1 MKVLVLG
8 GAGYI
13 GSHTVYELIAQSIQ
27 VVVIDSLETGFI
39 KAVNPAAVFYKGD
52 IKDIK
57 FMNSVLKKEP
67 DIDVVIHLAE
77 SSQVSES
84 MDDPLKY
91 YDNNLNGTMNVL
103 KVLISHGIDK
113 IVFSSTAA
121 AYGNVDDSTAKE
133 TDPADPMNVYGET
146 KLSTEKMLKWVEQAH
161 GIKYVSLRY
170 FNVAGA
176 HASGKIGEAHMP
188 ETHLIPLVL
197 QAASGMRE
205 NISVFGTDY
214 TTKDGTC
221 IRDYIHV
228 SDLAQAHVL
237 AAKYLM
243 GGNKSN
249 IFNLGTGVGYSVK
262 EVIETTEKVTGR
274 TINVLEKERR
284 AGDVAAVVASS
295 EKARKILGW
304 KPQQSSLKGIIQ
316 SAWRWH
322 SSHPCGYQ

>member
-121 AYGNVDDSTAKE
+121 AYGNIDDSRAKE
-133 TDPADPMNVYGET
+133 SDIAEPMNVYGET

-176 HASGKIGEAHMP
+176 HESGKIGEAHIP

-205 NISVFGTDY
+205 NICVFGTDY

-243 GGNKSN
+243 GGNHSN

-262 EVIETTEKVTGR
+262 EVIEMTEKVTGK
-274 TINVLEKERR
+274 TITILEKERR

-295 EKARKILGW
+295 EKARMILGW

-316 SAWRWH
+316 SAWRWQ

>member
-284 AGDVAAVVASS
+284 AGDVAVVVASS

>member
-1 MKVLVLG
+1 MV
-8 GAGYI
+8 
-13 GSHTVYELIAQSIQ
+13 
-27 VVVIDSLETGFI
+27 
-39 KAVNPAAVFYKGD
+39 
-52 IKDIK
+52 
-57 FMNSVLKKEP
+57 
-67 DIDVVIHLAE
+67 
-77 SSQVSES
+77 
-84 MDDPLKY
+84 
-91 YDNNLNGTMNVL
+91 
-103 KVLISHGIDK
+103 
-113 IVFSSTAA
+113 
-121 AYGNVDDSTAKE
+121 
-133 TDPADPMNVYGET
+133 
-146 KLSTEKMLKWVEQAH
+146 H

-176 HASGKIGEAHMP
+176 HESGKIGEAHIP

-205 NISVFGTDY
+205 NICVFGTDY

-243 GGNKSN
+243 GGNHSN

-262 EVIETTEKVTGR
+262 EVIEMTEKVTGK
-274 TINVLEKERR
+274 TITILEKERR

-295 EKARKILGW
+295 EKARMILGW

-316 SAWRWH
+316 SAWRWQ

>member
-176 HASGKIGEAHMP
+176 HASGKIGEAHIP

-205 NISVFGTDY
+205 NICVFGTDY

-243 GGNKSN
+243 GGNQSN

-274 TINVLEKERR
+274 TIKVLEKERR
-284 AGDVAAVVASS
+284 TGDVAVVVASS
-295 EKARKILGW
+295 EKAKKILGW

>member
-176 HASGKIGEAHMP
+176 HESGKIGEAHIP

-243 GGNKSN
+243 GGNHSN

-262 EVIETTEKVTGR
+262 EVIEMTEKVTGK
-274 TINVLEKERR
+274 TITILEKERR

-295 EKARKILGW
+295 EKARMILGW

-316 SAWRWH
+316 SAWRWQ

>member
-113 IVFSSTAA
+113 IVISSTAA
-121 AYGNVDDSTAKE
+121 AYGNIDDSRAKE
-133 TDPADPMNVYGET
+133 SDIAEPMNVYGET

-243 GGNKSN
+243 GGNQSN

-284 AGDVAAVVASS
+284 AGDVAVVVASN

-322 SSHPCGYQ
+322 SSHPCGYR

>member
-13 GSHTVYELIAQSIQ
+13 GSHTVYELIDQSVQ
-27 VVVIDSLETGFI
+27 VVVIDNLETGFL
-39 KAVNPAAVFYKGD
+39 KAIHPAAVFYKGD
-52 IKDIK
+52 IRDVK

-77 SSQVSES
+77 SSKVSES

-103 KVLISHGIDK
+103 KVMISHGLDK
-113 IVFSSTAA
+113 IVISSTAA
-121 AYGNVDDSTAKE
+121 AYGNMDDSLAKE
-133 TDPADPMNVYGET
+133 TDLAEPMNAYGET

-176 HASGKIGEAHMP
+176 HVSGKIGEVHMP
-188 ETHLIPLVL
+188 ETHLIPLLL
-197 QAASGMRE
+197 QAASGIRE
-205 NISVFGTDY
+205 NICVFGTDY

-262 EVIETTEKVTGR
+262 EVIEMTEKVTGK
-274 TINVLEKERR
+274 TITVLEKERR
-284 AGDVAAVVASS
+284 EGDPAAVVASG

-322 SSHPCGYQ
+322 SGHPCGYQ

>member
-205 NISVFGTDY
+205 NICVFGTDY

-243 GGNKSN
+243 GGNHSN

-262 EVIETTEKVTGR
+262 EVIEMTEKVTGK
-274 TINVLEKERR
+274 TITILEKERR

-295 EKARKILGW
+295 EKARMILGW

-316 SAWRWH
+316 SAWRWQ

>member
-176 HASGKIGEAHMP
+176 HESGKIGEAHIP

-205 NISVFGTDY
+205 NICVFGTDY

-243 GGNKSN
+243 GGNHSN

-262 EVIETTEKVTGR
+262 EVIEMTEKVTGK
-274 TINVLEKERR
+274 TITILEKERR
-284 AGDVAAVVASS
+284 AGDVTAVVASS
-295 EKARKILGW
+295 EKARMILGW

-316 SAWRWH
+316 SAWRWQ

>member
-243 GGNKSN
+243 GGNQSN

-284 AGDVAAVVASS
+284 AGDVAVVVASS

>member
-243 GGNKSN
+243 GGNQSN

-284 AGDVAAVVASS
+284 AGDVAVVVASS
-295 EKARKILGW
+295 EKARMILGW

>member
-103 KVLISHGIDK
+103 KVLVSHGIDK
-113 IVFSSTAA
+113 IVISSTAA
-121 AYGNVDDSTAKE
+121 AYGNIDDSRAKE
-133 TDPADPMNVYGET
+133 SDIAEPINVYGET

-176 HASGKIGEAHMP
+176 HESGKIGEAHIP

-205 NISVFGTDY
+205 NICVFGTDY

-243 GGNKSN
+243 GGNHSN

-262 EVIETTEKVTGR
+262 EVIEMTEKVTGK
-274 TINVLEKERR
+274 TITILEKERR

-295 EKARKILGW
+295 EKARMILGW

-316 SAWRWH
+316 SAWRWQ

>member
-57 FMNSVLKKEP
+57 FMNTVLKKEP

-243 GGNKSN
+243 GGNQSN

-284 AGDVAAVVASS
+284 TGDVAVVVASS

>member
-284 AGDVAAVVASS
+284 AGDVAVVVASS
-295 EKARKILGW
+295 EKARMILGW

-316 SAWRWH
+316 SAWRWQ

>member
-27 VVVIDSLETGFI
+27 VVVVDSLETGFI

-295 EKARKILGW
+295 EKARMILGW

-316 SAWRWH
+316 SAWRWQ

>member
-176 HASGKIGEAHMP
+176 HESGKIGEAHIP

-205 NISVFGTDY
+205 NICVFGTDY

-243 GGNKSN
+243 GGNHSN

-262 EVIETTEKVTGR
+262 EVIEMTEKVTGK
-274 TINVLEKERR
+274 TITILEKERR

-295 EKARKILGW
+295 EKARMILGW

-316 SAWRWH
+316 SAWRWQ

>member
-27 VVVIDSLETGFI
+27 VVVVDSLETGFI

-91 YDNNLNGTMNVL
+91 YDNNLNGTINVL
-103 KVLISHGIDK
+103 KVLVSHGIDK
-113 IVFSSTAA
+113 IVISSTAA
-121 AYGNVDDSTAKE
+121 AYGNIDDSRAKE
-133 TDPADPMNVYGET
+133 SDIAEPMNVYGET

-176 HASGKIGEAHMP
+176 HESGKIGEAHIP

-205 NISVFGTDY
+205 NICVFGTDY

-243 GGNKSN
+243 GGNHSN

-262 EVIETTEKVTGR
+262 EVIEMTEKVTGK
-274 TINVLEKERR
+274 TITILEKERR
-284 AGDVAAVVASS
+284 AGDVTAVVASS
-295 EKARKILGW
+295 EKARMILGW

-316 SAWRWH
+316 SAWRWQ

>member
-27 VVVIDSLETGFI
+27 VVVVDSLETGFI

-77 SSQVSES
+77 SSQVRES

-103 KVLISHGIDK
+103 KVLVSHGIDK
-113 IVFSSTAA
+113 IVISSTAA
-121 AYGNVDDSTAKE
+121 AYGNIDDSRAKE
-133 TDPADPMNVYGET
+133 SDIAEPINVYGET

-176 HASGKIGEAHMP
+176 HESGKIGEAHIP

-205 NISVFGTDY
+205 NICVFGTDY

-243 GGNKSN
+243 GGNHSN

-262 EVIETTEKVTGR
+262 EVIEMTEKVTGK
-274 TINVLEKERR
+274 TITILEKERR

-295 EKARKILGW
+295 EKARMILGW

-316 SAWRWH
+316 SAWRWQ

>member
-284 AGDVAAVVASS
+284 AGDVAVVVASS

-322 SSHPCGYQ
+322 SSHPCGYR

>member
-27 VVVIDSLETGFI
+27 VVVVDSLETGFI

-103 KVLISHGIDK
+103 KVLVSHGIDK
-113 IVFSSTAA
+113 IVISSTAA
-121 AYGNVDDSTAKE
+121 AYGNIDDSRAKE
-133 TDPADPMNVYGET
+133 SDIAEPMNVYGET

-205 NISVFGTDY
+205 NICVFGTDY

-243 GGNKSN
+243 GGNHSN

-262 EVIETTEKVTGR
+262 EVIEMTEKVTGK
-274 TINVLEKERR
+274 TITILEKERR
-284 AGDVAAVVASS
+284 AGDVTAVVASS
-295 EKARKILGW
+295 EKARMILGW

-316 SAWRWH
+316 SAWRWQ

>member
-176 HASGKIGEAHMP
+176 HESGKIGEAHIP

-205 NISVFGTDY
+205 NICVFGTDY

-243 GGNKSN
+243 GGNQSN

-284 AGDVAAVVASS
+284 TGDVAVVVASS

>member
-13 GSHTVYELIAQSIQ
+13 GSHTVYELIAQSMQ

-57 FMNSVLKKEP
+57 FMNCVLKKEP

-243 GGNKSN
+243 GGNHSN

-262 EVIETTEKVTGR
+262 EVIEMTEKVTGK
-274 TINVLEKERR
+274 TITILEKERR

-295 EKARKILGW
+295 EKARMILGW

-316 SAWRWH
+316 SAWRWQ

>member
-27 VVVIDSLETGFI
+27 VVVVDSLETGFI

-176 HASGKIGEAHMP
+176 HESGKIGEAHIP

-205 NISVFGTDY
+205 NICVFGTDY

-243 GGNKSN
+243 GGNHSN

-262 EVIETTEKVTGR
+262 EVIEMTEKVTGK
-274 TINVLEKERR
+274 TITILEKERR

-295 EKARKILGW
+295 EKARMILGW

-316 SAWRWH
+316 SAWRWQ

>member
-13 GSHTVYELIAQSIQ
+13 GSHTVYELIAQGIQ
-27 VVVIDSLETGFI
+27 VVVIDNLETGFV

-52 IKDIK
+52 IRDIK
-57 FMNSVLKKEP
+57 FMNSVLKKES

-84 MDDPLKY
+84 MNDPLKY

-103 KVLISHGIDK
+103 KVLISHEIDK
-113 IVFSSTAA
+113 IVISSTAA
-121 AYGNVDDSTAKE
+121 AYGNKDDSRAKE
-133 TDPADPMNVYGET
+133 SDIAEPMNVYGET

-161 GIKYVSLRY
+161 GIKFVSLRY

-176 HASGKIGEAHMP
+176 HVSGKIGEAHVP

-197 QAASGMRE
+197 QAASGINE
-205 NISVFGTDY
+205 NICVFGTDY

-221 IRDYIHV
+221 VRDYIHV
-228 SDLAQAHVL
+228 SDLARAHVL

-243 GGNKSN
+243 GGNQSN
-249 IFNLGTGVGYSVK
+249 IFNLGTGVGFSVK
-262 EVIETTEKVTGR
+262 EVIEMTEKVTGK
-274 TINVLEKERR
+274 TITVLEKERR
-284 AGDVAAVVASS
+284 AGDVATVVASS

-304 KPQQSSLKGIIQ
+304 NPQESSLKGIIQ

-322 SSHPCGYQ
+322 TNHPCGYQ

>member
-103 KVLISHGIDK
+103 KVLVSHGIDK
-113 IVFSSTAA
+113 IVISSTAA
-121 AYGNVDDSTAKE
+121 AYGNIDDSRAKE
-133 TDPADPMNVYGET
+133 SDIAEPMNVYGET

-205 NISVFGTDY
+205 NICVFGTDY

-243 GGNKSN
+243 GGNHSN

-262 EVIETTEKVTGR
+262 EVIEMTEKVTGK
-274 TINVLEKERR
+274 TITILEKERR

-295 EKARKILGW
+295 EKARMILGW

-316 SAWRWH
+316 SAWRWQ

>member
-176 HASGKIGEAHMP
+176 HESGKIGEAHIP

-205 NISVFGTDY
+205 NICVFGTDY

-243 GGNKSN
+243 GGNHSN

-262 EVIETTEKVTGR
+262 EVIEMTEKETGK
-274 TINVLEKERR
+274 TITILEKERR

-295 EKARKILGW
+295 EKARMILGW

-316 SAWRWH
+316 SAWRWQ

>member
-27 VVVIDSLETGFI
+27 VVVVDSLETGFI

-103 KVLISHGIDK
+103 KVLVSHGIDK
-113 IVFSSTAA
+113 IVISSTAA
-121 AYGNVDDSTAKE
+121 AYGNIDDSRAKE
-133 TDPADPMNVYGET
+133 SDIAEPMNVYGET

-176 HASGKIGEAHMP
+176 HESGKIGEAHIP

-205 NISVFGTDY
+205 NICVFGTDY

-243 GGNKSN
+243 GGNHSN

-262 EVIETTEKVTGR
+262 EVIEMTEKVTGK
-274 TINVLEKERR
+274 TITILEKERR
-284 AGDVAAVVASS
+284 AGDVTAVVASS
-295 EKARKILGW
+295 EKARMILGW

-316 SAWRWH
+316 SAWRWQ